1 MMNPGTVVKAI
12 LRSKGI
18 PDGSKYQFRKDCVV
32 FFIHLMLRLQE
43 RSPFKYSIV
52 RSSSSLSPVNMVQNQ
67 QRATTQFSSL
77 VEKLHQ
83 FDHVLPSIAVS
94 AKEEFEKFLLSL
106 DAPTKDNFIQFN
118 FLKSRV
124 DEVLEAHFK
133 NKRALW
139 TICKLIFKFSHSQ
152 CAVKRGFRNF
162 DRKFAREIHS
172 LLKSCV

>member
-94 AKEEFEKFLLSL
+94 AKEEFEKFSMHLPRITSSSL
-106 DAPTKDNFIQFN
+106 TFSSQE
-118 FLKSRV
+118 LMKS
-124 DEVLEAHFK
+124 
-133 NKRALW
+133 W
-139 TICKLIFKFSHSQ
+139 KLISKIKELYGPFVSLSSNSHIASVQ
-152 CAVKRGFRNF
+152 SSG
-162 DRKFAREIHS
+162 DLEI
-172 LLKSCV
+172 LIENLQEKSIVC